1 MAAVG
6 ASGGA
11 TVTAAA
17 AAPSSTTAPTA
28 SLAAASSAAAAS
40 SSSAAPSSAS
50 AAAPQPPAPQPAG
63 GSSGVAQQAG
73 GSGAAEATP
82 GGAGG
87 GGSAGSSSSSSSSG
101 AGGGGG
107 GGGAAAGASPG
118 ASESWYVALLG
129 LAEHFRTSSPPKVRL
144 CVHCLQAVL
153 PRKPPARVE
162 ARTHLQLGS
171 VLYHHTRNGEQARG
185 HLEKAWLI
193 SQQVSFFSPSHENRI
208 PQFEDVKFEAASL
221 LSELYCQENS
231 VDTAKP
237 LLRKAIQISQQTP
250 YWHCRL
256 LFQLAQLHTL
266 EKDLVS
272 ACDLLG
278 VGAEYARVVGSEY
291 TRALFLLSKGM
302 AEISSTT
309 MREESQGENSFG
321 MSVKTLSTLLSCTT
335 APHLLLSSLQLLL
348 MERKLQEVH
357 PLLTLCGQIVENW
370 QGNPIQKESLR
381 VFFLVLQVTHYLDAG
396 QVKSVKPCLKQLQ
409 QCIQTIST
417 LHDDEILPSNPADL
431 FHWLPKEHMCVLVY
445 LVTVMHSMQAG
456 YLEKAQKYTDKALMQ
471 LEKLKML
478 DCSPILSSFQVIL
491 LEHIIMCRLVTGHKA
506 TALQE
511 ISQVCQLCQQS
522 PRLFSNHAAQLH
534 TLLGLYCISV
544 NCMDNAEAQFT
555 TALRLTTHQE
565 LWAFIVT
572 NLASVYIREGNRHQE
587 LYSLLERINPDHNF
601 PVSSHCLRAAAFYIR
616 GLFSFFQGRYN
627 EAKRFLRET
636 LKMSNAEDLN
646 RLTACSL
653 VLLGHI
659 FYVLGNH
666 RESNNMVVPA
676 MQLASKIPD
685 MSVQLW
691 SSALLRDLNK
701 ACGNAIDAHEAAQ
714 MHQNFSQQLLQDHIE
729 ACSLP
734 EHNLITWTDG
744 PPPVQFQAQNGPTTS
759 LASLL

>member
-1 MAAVG
+1 M
-6 ASGGA
+6 
-11 TVTAAA
+11 VT
-17 AAPSSTTAPTA
+17 
-28 SLAAASSAAAAS
+28 
-40 SSSAAPSSAS
+40 
-50 AAAPQPPAPQPAG
+50 
-63 GSSGVAQQAG
+63 
-73 GSGAAEATP
+73 
-82 GGAGG
+82 
-87 GGSAGSSSSSSSSG
+87 
-101 AGGGGG
+101 
-107 GGGAAAGASPG
+107 
-118 ASESWYVALLG
+118 
-129 LAEHFRTSSPPKVRL
+129 
-144 CVHCLQAVL
+144 
-153 PRKPPARVE
+153 
-162 ARTHLQLGS
+162 
-171 VLYHHTRNGEQARG
+171 
-185 HLEKAWLI
+185 
-193 SQQVSFFSPSHENRI
+193 
-208 PQFEDVKFEAASL
+208 
-221 LSELYCQENS
+221 NS
-231 VDTAKP
+231 VDAAKP

-302 AEISSTT
+302 
-309 MREESQGENSFG
+309 
-321 MSVKTLSTLLSCTT
+321 
-335 APHLLLSSLQLLL
+335 LLL

-511 ISQVCQLCQQS
+511 VVSSEQDEGASLRRGPSTKRGGYSDLIVTALACVKFIPEAQVYIVLLWGHCVSCPDSDLS
-522 PRLFSNHAAQLH
+522 PSSLESCPTSVLSLQ
-534 TLLGLYCISV
+534 GLYCVSV

-555 TALRLTTHQE
+555 TALRL
-565 LWAFIVT
+565 
-572 NLASVYIREGNRHQE
+572 
-587 LYSLLERINPDHNF
+587 YSLLERINPDHSF
-601 PVSSHCLRAAAFYIR
+601 PVSSHCLRAAAFYVR

-701 ACGNAIDAHEAAQ
+701 ACGNAMDAHEAAQ

-744 PPPVQFQAQNGPTTS
+744 PPPVQFQAQNGPNTS

>member
-1 MAAVG
+1 M
-6 ASGGA
+6 
-11 TVTAAA
+11 
-17 AAPSSTTAPTA
+17 
-28 SLAAASSAAAAS
+28 
-40 SSSAAPSSAS
+40 
-50 AAAPQPPAPQPAG
+50 
-63 GSSGVAQQAG
+63 
-73 GSGAAEATP
+73 
-82 GGAGG
+82 
-87 GGSAGSSSSSSSSG
+87 
-101 AGGGGG
+101 
-107 GGGAAAGASPG
+107 
-118 ASESWYVALLG
+118 
-129 LAEHFRTSSPPKVRL
+129 
-144 CVHCLQAVL
+144 
-153 PRKPPARVE
+153 E

-171 VLYHHTRNGEQARG
+171 VLYHHTRNGDQARG

-193 SQQVSFFSPSHENRI
+193 SQQI

-302 AEISSTT
+302 
-309 MREESQGENSFG
+309 
-321 MSVKTLSTLLSCTT
+321 
-335 APHLLLSSLQLLL
+335 LLL

-601 PVSSHCLRAAAFYIR
+601 PVR
-616 GLFSFFQGRYN
+616 
-627 EAKRFLRET
+627 RFLRET

-701 ACGNAIDAHEAAQ
+701 ACGNAMDAHEAAQ

>member
-1 MAAVG
+1 M
-6 ASGGA
+6 
-11 TVTAAA
+11 AAA
-17 AAPSSTTAPTA
+17 AVV
-28 SLAAASSAAAAS
+28 
-40 SSSAAPSSAS
+40 
-50 AAAPQPPAPQPAG
+50 APQ
-63 GSSGVAQQAG
+63 
-73 GSGAAEATP
+73 AE
-82 GGAGG
+82 
-87 GGSAGSSSSSSSSG
+87 
-101 AGGGGG
+101 
-107 GGGAAAGASPG
+107 
-118 ASESWYVALLG
+118 ASESWYLALLG
-129 LAEHFRTSSPPKVRL
+129 FAEHFRTSSPPKIRL
-144 CVHCLQAVL
+144 CVHCLQAVFQF
-153 PRKPPARVE
+153 KPPQRIE

-171 VLYHHTRNGEQARG
+171 VLYHHTKNSELARQ
-185 HLEKAWLI
+185 HLEKAWFI
-193 SQQVSFFSPSHENRI
+193 SQQI

-221 LSELYCQENS
+221 LSELYCRENS
-231 VDTAKP
+231 VDSAKP

-291 TRALFLLSKGM
+291 TRGITLEPRQESSPTDHLPGDRRPSPIWHAQALFLLSKGM
-302 AEISSTT
+302 
-309 MREESQGENSFG
+309 
-321 MSVKTLSTLLSCTT
+321 
-335 APHLLLSSLQLLL
+335 LLL

-478 DCSPILSSFQVIL
+478 DSSPILSSFQVIL

-565 LWAFIVT
+565 LWTFIVT

-691 SSALLRDLNK
+691 SSALLRGKVIPSPRLADTYYYL
-701 ACGNAIDAHEAAQ
+701 
-714 MHQNFSQQLLQDHIE
+714 F
-729 ACSLP
+729 
-734 EHNLITWTDG
+734 
-744 PPPVQFQAQNGPTTS
+744 FQIR
-759 LASLL
+759 

>member
-1 MAAVG
+1 MLRWPEPPRPDYPSLFQGTIPAQQRDGKWRRGEMGLVWWMRGRVPTGSAKTSPVHHAV
-6 ASGGA
+6 
-11 TVTAAA
+11 
-17 AAPSSTTAPTA
+17 
-28 SLAAASSAAAAS
+28 
-40 SSSAAPSSAS
+40 
-50 AAAPQPPAPQPAG
+50 APQMPRSSCMAGPCPPAGFRGKTQIPGCGICAEDGAAWAGAAYSWVPAWLFTLPSRCQQSHSTWAG
-63 GSSGVAQQAG
+63 GQQPC
-73 GSGAAEATP
+73 TRRD
-82 GGAGG
+82 
-87 GGSAGSSSSSSSSG
+87 SAR
-101 AGGGGG
+101 A
-107 GGGAAAGASPG
+107 P
-118 ASESWYVALLG
+118 L
-129 LAEHFRTSSPPKVRL
+129 PP
-144 CVHCLQAVL
+144 
-153 PRKPPARVE
+153 
-162 ARTHLQLGS
+162 
-171 VLYHHTRNGEQARG
+171 
-185 HLEKAWLI
+185 
-193 SQQVSFFSPSHENRI
+193 
-208 PQFEDVKFEAASL
+208 
-221 LSELYCQENS
+221 
-231 VDTAKP
+231 
-237 LLRKAIQISQQTP
+237 
-250 YWHCRL
+250 
-256 LFQLAQLHTL
+256 
-266 EKDLVS
+266 
-272 ACDLLG
+272 
-278 VGAEYARVVGSEY
+278 
-291 TRALFLLSKGM
+291 
-302 AEISSTT
+302 
-309 MREESQGENSFG
+309 
-321 MSVKTLSTLLSCTT
+321 
-335 APHLLLSSLQLLL
+335 QLLL

-534 TLLGLYCISV
+534 TLLGLYCVSV

-555 TALRLTTHQE
+555 TALRLTNHQE

-587 LYSLLERINPDHNF
+587 VLYSLLERINPDHSF
-601 PVSSHCLRAAAFYIR
+601 PVSSHCLRAAAFYVR

-701 ACGNAIDAHEAAQ
+701 ACGNAMDAHEAAQ

-744 PPPVQFQAQNGPTTS
+744 PPPLQFQAQNGPNTS

>member
-1 MAAVG
+1 MAA
-6 ASGGA
+6 S
-11 TVTAAA
+11 TE
-17 AAPSSTTAPTA
+17 APEP
-28 SLAAASSAAAAS
+28 
-40 SSSAAPSSAS
+40 
-50 AAAPQPPAPQPAG
+50 
-63 GSSGVAQQAG
+63 
-73 GSGAAEATP
+73 
-82 GGAGG
+82 
-87 GGSAGSSSSSSSSG
+87 
-101 AGGGGG
+101 
-107 GGGAAAGASPG
+107 
-118 ASESWYVALLG
+118 WYLALLG
-129 LAEHFRTSSPPKVRL
+129 FAEHFRTSSPPKIRL
-144 CVHCLQAVL
+144 CVHCLQAVFQF
-153 PRKPPARVE
+153 KPPPRVE

-171 VLYHHTRNGEQARG
+171 VLYRHTKNSELAQT
-185 HLEKAWLI
+185 HLEKAWFI
-193 SQQVSFFSPSHENRI
+193 SQQIS
-208 PQFEDVKFEAASL
+208 QFEDVKFEAASI
-221 LSELYCQENS
+221 LSEFYCQQNL
-231 VDTAKP
+231 VDSAKP
-237 LLRKAIQISQQTP
+237 VLRKAIQISQQTP

-256 LFQLAQLHTL
+256 LFQLAQLHAL

-278 VGAEYARVVGSEY
+278 VGAEYARVMGSEY

-302 AEISSTT
+302 
-309 MREESQGENSFG
+309 
-321 MSVKTLSTLLSCTT
+321 
-335 APHLLLSSLQLLL
+335 LLL
-348 MERKLQEVH
+348 MERKLSEVH
-357 PLLTLCGQIVENW
+357 PLLTLCGTIVENW

-417 LHDDEILPSNPADL
+417 LHDDEILPTNPAAL

-478 DCSPILSSFQVIL
+478 DSSPILSTFQVIL

-511 ISQVCQLCQQS
+511 ISQVCQLCQLS
-522 PRLFSNHAAQLH
+522 PRLFTNHAAQLH

-555 TALRLTTHQE
+555 AALQMTTHQE
-565 LWAFIVT
+565 LWTFIVT

-601 PVSSHCLRAAAFYIR
+601 PVR
-616 GLFSFFQGRYN
+616 
-627 EAKRFLRET
+627 RFLRET

-659 FYVLGNH
+659 FFVLGNH

-691 SSALLRDLNK
+691 SSALLKDLNK
-701 ACGNAIDAHEAAQ
+701 ACGNTMDAHEAAQ
-714 MHQNFSQQLLQDHIE
+714 MHQNFSQQLLQDHIA

-734 EHNLITWTDG
+734 EHNLISWTDG
-744 PPPVQFQAQNGPTTS
+744 LPPGQFQPQNGPTTS

>member
-6 ASGGA
+6 ASGGSTETAGNGGGAQASSSSTAA
-11 TVTAAA
+11 TTTTAPASSSTPSSSSVAVGAAA
-17 AAPSSTTAPTA
+17 AAAAAVA
-28 SLAAASSAAAAS
+28 SAASSVAG
-40 SSSAAPSSAS
+40 P
-50 AAAPQPPAPQPAG
+50 PQPAVG
-63 GSSGVAQQAG
+63 GSAG
-73 GSGAAEATP
+73 PGSGAAVSGGVEATAAA
-82 GGAGG
+82 GGGGGG
-87 GGSAGSSSSSSSSG
+87 GGSAGSSSSASSASG
-101 AGGGGG
+101 AGG
-107 GGGAAAGASPG
+107 APVSSG

-193 SQQVSFFSPSHENRI
+193 SQQI

-302 AEISSTT
+302 
-309 MREESQGENSFG
+309 
-321 MSVKTLSTLLSCTT
+321 
-335 APHLLLSSLQLLL
+335 LLL

-534 TLLGLYCISV
+534 ALLGLYCISV

>member
-1 MAAVG
+1 MAA
-6 ASGGA
+6 
-11 TVTAAA
+11 
-17 AAPSSTTAPTA
+17 ST
-28 SLAAASSAAAAS
+28 
-40 SSSAAPSSAS
+40 
-50 AAAPQPPAPQPAG
+50 
-63 GSSGVAQQAG
+63 
-73 GSGAAEATP
+73 ETP
-82 GGAGG
+82 E
-87 GGSAGSSSSSSSSG
+87 
-101 AGGGGG
+101 
-107 GGGAAAGASPG
+107 P
-118 ASESWYVALLG
+118 WYLALLG
-129 LAEHFRTSSPPKVRL
+129 FAEHFRTSSPPKIRL
-144 CVHCLQAVL
+144 CVHCLQAVFQF
-153 PRKPPARVE
+153 KPPPRVE

-171 VLYHHTRNGEQARG
+171 VLYRHTKNSELAQT
-185 HLEKAWLI
+185 HLEKAWFI
-193 SQQVSFFSPSHENRI
+193 SQQIS
-208 PQFEDVKFEAASL
+208 QFEDVKFEAASI
-221 LSELYCQENS
+221 LSEFYCQQTL
-231 VDTAKP
+231 VDSAKP
-237 LLRKAIQISQQTP
+237 VLRKAIQISQQTP

-278 VGAEYARVVGSEY
+278 VGAEYARVMGSEY
-291 TRALFLLSKGM
+291 TRSLFLLSKGM
-302 AEISSTT
+302 
-309 MREESQGENSFG
+309 
-321 MSVKTLSTLLSCTT
+321 
-335 APHLLLSSLQLLL
+335 LLL
-348 MERKLQEVH
+348 MERKLSEVH
-357 PLLTLCGQIVENW
+357 PLLTLCGTIVENW

-417 LHDDEILPSNPADL
+417 LHDDEILPTNPAAL

-478 DCSPILSSFQVIL
+478 DNSPILSTFQVIL

-522 PRLFSNHAAQLH
+522 PRLFTNHAQTFGPFPH
-534 TLLGLYCISV
+534 GLYCISV

-555 TALRLTTHQE
+555 AALQMTTHQE
-565 LWAFIVT
+565 LWTFIVT

-601 PVSSHCLRAAAFYIR
+601 PVR
-616 GLFSFFQGRYN
+616 
-627 EAKRFLRET
+627 RFLRET

-659 FYVLGNH
+659 FFVLGNH

-691 SSALLRDLNK
+691 SSALLKDLNK
-701 ACGNAIDAHEAAQ
+701 ACGNTMDAHEAAQ
-714 MHQNFSQQLLQDHIE
+714 MHQNFSQQLLQDHIA

-734 EHNLITWTDG
+734 EHNLISWTDG
-744 PPPVQFQAQNGPTTS
+744 LPPVQFQPQNGPTTS
-759 LASLL
+759 LAGLL

>member
-1 MAAVG
+1 
-6 ASGGA
+6 
-11 TVTAAA
+11 
-17 AAPSSTTAPTA
+17 
-28 SLAAASSAAAAS
+28 
-40 SSSAAPSSAS
+40 
-50 AAAPQPPAPQPAG
+50 Q
-63 GSSGVAQQAG
+63 
-73 GSGAAEATP
+73 
-82 GGAGG
+82 
-87 GGSAGSSSSSSSSG
+87 
-101 AGGGGG
+101 
-107 GGGAAAGASPG
+107 
-118 ASESWYVALLG
+118 
-129 LAEHFRTSSPPKVRL
+129 
-144 CVHCLQAVL
+144 
-153 PRKPPARVE
+153 
-162 ARTHLQLGS
+162 
-171 VLYHHTRNGEQARG
+171 
-185 HLEKAWLI
+185 
-193 SQQVSFFSPSHENRI
+193 I

-291 TRALFLLSKGM
+291 TRAEPAPIPRGIVIPRAFIPGKN
-302 AEISSTT
+302 
-309 MREESQGENSFG
+309 QGF
-321 MSVKTLSTLLSCTT
+321 
-335 APHLLLSSLQLLL
+335 SLGICFQLLL

-555 TALRLTTHQE
+555 TALRVR
-565 LWAFIVT
+565 F
-572 NLASVYIREGNRHQE
+572 
-587 LYSLLERINPDHNF
+587 YSQI
-601 PVSSHCLRAAAFYIR
+601 
-616 GLFSFFQGRYN
+616 
-627 EAKRFLRET
+627 
-636 LKMSNAEDLN
+636 
-646 RLTACSL
+646 
-653 VLLGHI
+653 
-659 FYVLGNH
+659 
-666 RESNNMVVPA
+666 
-676 MQLASKIPD
+676 
-685 MSVQLW
+685 
-691 SSALLRDLNK
+691 
-701 ACGNAIDAHEAAQ
+701 
-714 MHQNFSQQLLQDHIE
+714 
-729 ACSLP
+729 
-734 EHNLITWTDG
+734 
-744 PPPVQFQAQNGPTTS
+744 
-759 LASLL
+759 

>member
-1 MAAVG
+1 MVARQAVVLVVVVVVKM
-6 ASGGA
+6 ASGGE
-11 TVTAAA
+11 
-17 AAPSSTTAPTA
+17 AP
-28 SLAAASSAAAAS
+28 
-40 SSSAAPSSAS
+40 
-50 AAAPQPPAPQPAG
+50 
-63 GSSGVAQQAG
+63 
-73 GSGAAEATP
+73 
-82 GGAGG
+82 
-87 GGSAGSSSSSSSSG
+87 
-101 AGGGGG
+101 
-107 GGGAAAGASPG
+107 
-118 ASESWYVALLG
+118 ESWYLALLG
-129 LAEHFRTSSPPKVRL
+129 FAEHFRTSSPPKIRL
-144 CVHCLQAVL
+144 CVHCLQAVFQF
-153 PRKPPARVE
+153 KPPQRVE

-171 VLYHHTRNGEQARG
+171 VLYHHTKNSELARS
-185 HLEKAWLI
+185 HLEKANL
-193 SQQVSFFSPSHENRI
+193 
-208 PQFEDVKFEAASL
+208 
-221 LSELYCQENS
+221 
-231 VDTAKP
+231 VDSAKP

-302 AEISSTT
+302 
-309 MREESQGENSFG
+309 
-321 MSVKTLSTLLSCTT
+321 
-335 APHLLLSSLQLLL
+335 LLL

-511 ISQVCQLCQQS
+511 VCPPLLLAPRLVSRLCSNVCQLCQQS
-522 PRLFSNHAAQLH
+522 PRLFSSHAAQLH

-565 LWAFIVT
+565 LWTFIVT

-587 LYSLLERINPDHNF
+587 LYSLLERINPDRSF

-616 GLFSFFQGRYN
+616 GLLSFFQGRYS

-691 SSALLRDLNK
+691 SSALLKDLNK
-701 ACGNAIDAHEAAQ
+701 ACGNTMEAHEAAQ
-714 MHQNFSQQLLQDHIE
+714 MHQNFSQQLLQDHIA

-734 EHNLITWTDG
+734 EHNLISWTDG

-759 LASLL
+759 LANLL

>member
-1 MAAVG
+1 EF
-6 ASGGA
+6 
-11 TVTAAA
+11 T
-17 AAPSSTTAPTA
+17 
-28 SLAAASSAAAAS
+28 LAATQCIQYKK
-40 SSSAAPSSAS
+40 AP
-50 AAAPQPPAPQPAG
+50 
-63 GSSGVAQQAG
+63 
-73 GSGAAEATP
+73 ER
-82 GGAGG
+82 
-87 GGSAGSSSSSSSSG
+87 
-101 AGGGGG
+101 
-107 GGGAAAGASPG
+107 
-118 ASESWYVALLG
+118 WYLALLG
-129 LAEHFRTSSPPKVRL
+129 FAEHFRTSSPPKIRL
-144 CVHCLQAVL
+144 CVHCLQAVFQF
-153 PRKPPARVE
+153 KPPQRIE

-171 VLYHHTRNGEQARG
+171 VLYHHTKNSDLARS
-185 HLEKAWLI
+185 HLEKAWYI
-193 SQQVSFFSPSHENRI
+193 SQQV
-208 PQFEDVKFEAASL
+208 PQFEDVKFEAASI
-221 LSELYCQENS
+221 LSELFCQQNL
-231 VDTAKP
+231 VDSAKP

-302 AEISSTT
+302 
-309 MREESQGENSFG
+309 
-321 MSVKTLSTLLSCTT
+321 
-335 APHLLLSSLQLLL
+335 LLL
-348 MERKLQEVH
+348 MERKLGEVH
-357 PLLTLCGQIVENW
+357 PLLTLCGTIVENW

-478 DCSPILSSFQVIL
+478 DCSPILSTFQVIL

-522 PRLFSNHAAQLH
+522 PRLFTNHAAQLH

-544 NCMDNAEAQFT
+544 NCMDNAEAQFSA
-555 TALRLTTHQE
+555 ALRLTSHQE
-565 LWAFIVT
+565 LWTYIVT
-572 NLASVYIREGNRHQE
+572 NLASVYIREGNRQQD

-601 PVSSHCLRAAAFYIR
+601 PVR
-616 GLFSFFQGRYN
+616 
-627 EAKRFLRET
+627 RFLRET

-691 SSALLRDLNK
+691 SSALLKDLNK
-701 ACGNAIDAHEAAQ
+701 ALGNTMDAHEAAQ
-714 MHQNFSQQLLQDHIE
+714 MHQNFSQQLLQDHIA

-734 EHNLITWTDG
+734 EHNLISWTEG
-744 PPPVQFQAQNGPTTS
+744 PPPVQIQAQNGPTTS

>member
-1 MAAVG
+1 GPCVRLCNH
-6 ASGGA
+6 
-11 TVTAAA
+11 VTPQ
-17 AAPSSTTAPTA
+17 AAPEP
-28 SLAAASSAAAAS
+28 
-40 SSSAAPSSAS
+40 
-50 AAAPQPPAPQPAG
+50 
-63 GSSGVAQQAG
+63 
-73 GSGAAEATP
+73 
-82 GGAGG
+82 
-87 GGSAGSSSSSSSSG
+87 
-101 AGGGGG
+101 
-107 GGGAAAGASPG
+107 
-118 ASESWYVALLG
+118 WYLALLG
-129 LAEHFRTSSPPKVRL
+129 FAEHFRTSSPPKIRL
-144 CVHCLQAVL
+144 CVHCLQAVFQFE
-153 PRKPPARVE
+153 PPQRIE

-171 VLYHHTRNGEQARG
+171 VLYHHTKNIELAKD
-185 HLEKAWLI
+185 HLEKAWYI
-193 SQQVSFFSPSHENRI
+193 AQQV
-208 PQFEDVKFEAASL
+208 PQFEDVKFEAASI
-221 LSELYCQENS
+221 LSEIFCQQNL
-231 VDTAKP
+231 VDSAKP

-291 TRALFLLSKGM
+291 TRALFTLSKGM
-302 AEISSTT
+302 L
-309 MREESQGENSFG
+309 M
-321 MSVKTLSTLLSCTT
+321 
-335 APHLLLSSLQLLL
+335 L
-348 MERKLQEVH
+348 MEKKLSEVH
-357 PLLTLCGQIVENW
+357 PLLTLCGTIVENW

-381 VFFLVLQVTHYLDAG
+381 VFFLILQVTHYLDAG

-417 LHDDEILPSNPADL
+417 LHDDEILPNNPADL

-478 DCSPILSSFQVIL
+478 DSSPILSTFQVIL

-522 PRLFSNHAAQLH
+522 PRLFTNHAAQLH

-555 TALRLTTHQE
+555 TALQLTSHQE
-565 LWAFIVT
+565 LWTFIVT

-587 LYSLLERINPDHNF
+587 LYSLLERINPDLNF
-601 PVSSHCLRAAAFYIR
+601 PVR
-616 GLFSFFQGRYN
+616 
-627 EAKRFLRET
+627 RFLRET

-659 FYVLGNH
+659 FYVLQNH

-691 SSALLRDLNK
+691 SSALLKDLNK
-701 ACGNAIDAHEAAQ
+701 ALGNPMDAHEAAQ
-714 MHQNFSQQLLQDHIE
+714 MHQTFSQQLLQDHIA

-734 EHNLITWTDG
+734 EHNLISWTDG
-744 PPPVQFQAQNGPTTS
+744 PPPVQIQAQNGPTTS
-759 LASLL
+759 LAGLL

>member
-1 MAAVG
+1 M
-6 ASGGA
+6 
-11 TVTAAA
+11 
-17 AAPSSTTAPTA
+17 
-28 SLAAASSAAAAS
+28 
-40 SSSAAPSSAS
+40 
-50 AAAPQPPAPQPAG
+50 
-63 GSSGVAQQAG
+63 
-73 GSGAAEATP
+73 E
-82 GGAGG
+82 
-87 GGSAGSSSSSSSSG
+87 
-101 AGGGGG
+101 
-107 GGGAAAGASPG
+107 ASPEAPG
-118 ASESWYVALLG
+118 PWYLALLG
-129 LAEHFRTSSPPKVRL
+129 FAEHFRTSSPPKIRL
-144 CVHCLQAVL
+144 CVHCLQAVFQF
-153 PRKPPARVE
+153 KPPPRVE

-171 VLYHHTRNGEQARG
+171 VLYRHTKNSELAQT

-193 SQQVSFFSPSHENRI
+193 SQQIS
-208 PQFEDVKFEAASL
+208 QFEDVKFEAASI
-221 LSELYCQENS
+221 LSEFYCQQNL
-231 VDTAKP
+231 VDSAKP
-237 LLRKAIQISQQTP
+237 VLRKAIQISQQTP

-256 LFQLAQLHTL
+256 LFQLAQLHAL

-278 VGAEYARVVGSEY
+278 VGAEYARVMGSEY

-302 AEISSTT
+302 
-309 MREESQGENSFG
+309 
-321 MSVKTLSTLLSCTT
+321 
-335 APHLLLSSLQLLL
+335 LLL
-348 MERKLQEVH
+348 MERKLSEVH
-357 PLLTLCGQIVENW
+357 PLLTLCGTIVENW

-409 QCIQTIST
+409 QCIQTISS
-417 LHDDEILPSNPADL
+417 LNDDEILPTNPAAL

-445 LVTVMHSMQAG
+445 MVTVMHSMQAG

-478 DCSPILSSFQVIL
+478 DSSPILSTFQVIL

-511 ISQVCQLCQQS
+511 ISQ
-522 PRLFSNHAAQLH
+522 
-534 TLLGLYCISV
+534 GLYCISV

-555 TALRLTTHQE
+555 AALQMTTHQE
-565 LWAFIVT
+565 LWTFIVT

-587 LYSLLERINPDHNF
+587 LFTLLERINPDHNF
-601 PVSSHCLRAAAFYIR
+601 PVGSHCLRAAAFYIR
-616 GLFSFFQGRYN
+616 GLLSFFQGRYN

-659 FYVLGNH
+659 FLVLGNH

-691 SSALLRDLNK
+691 SSSLLKDLNK
-701 ACGNAIDAHEAAQ
+701 ACGNTMDAHEAAQ
-714 MHQNFSQQLLQDHIE
+714 MHQNFSQQLLQDHMA

-734 EHNLITWTDG
+734 EHNLISWTDG
-744 PPPVQFQAQNGPTTS
+744 LPPVQLQPQNGPTTS
-759 LASLL
+759 LVSLL

>member
-1 MAAVG
+1 MAT
-6 ASGGA
+6 A
-11 TVTAAA
+11 TE
-17 AAPSSTTAPTA
+17 AP
-28 SLAAASSAAAAS
+28 
-40 SSSAAPSSAS
+40 
-50 AAAPQPPAPQPAG
+50 
-63 GSSGVAQQAG
+63 
-73 GSGAAEATP
+73 
-82 GGAGG
+82 
-87 GGSAGSSSSSSSSG
+87 
-101 AGGGGG
+101 
-107 GGGAAAGASPG
+107 
-118 ASESWYVALLG
+118 ESWYLALLG
-129 LAEHFRTSSPPKVRL
+129 FAEHFRTSSPPKIRL
-144 CVHCLQAVL
+144 CVHCLKAVFQF
-153 PRKPPARVE
+153 KPTQRIE

-171 VLYHHTRNGEQARG
+171 VLYQHTKNIELART
-185 HLEKAWLI
+185 HLEKAWFI
-193 SQQVSFFSPSHENRI
+193 SQQI
-208 PQFEDVKFEAASL
+208 PQFEDVQFEAASL
-221 LSELYCQENS
+221 LSELYCQQNL
-231 VDTAKP
+231 VDSAKP

-302 AEISSTT
+302 
-309 MREESQGENSFG
+309 
-321 MSVKTLSTLLSCTT
+321 
-335 APHLLLSSLQLLL
+335 LLL
-348 MERKLQEVH
+348 MERKLSEVH
-357 PLLTLCGQIVENW
+357 PLLTLCSTIVENW
-370 QGNPIQKESLR
+370 HGNPIQKESLR

-396 QVKSVKPCLKQLQ
+396 QIKSVKPCLKQLQ

-417 LHDDEILPSNPADL
+417 LHDDEILPSNSADL

-478 DCSPILSSFQVIL
+478 DSSPILPTFQVIL

-511 ISQVCQLCQQS
+511 ISQVCQLFHQS
-522 PRLFSNHAAQLH
+522 SRLFTNHAAQLH

-555 TALRLTTHQE
+555 AALQMTTHQE
-565 LWAFIVT
+565 LWTFIVT
-572 NLASVYIREGNRHQE
+572 NLASVYIREGNRQQE
-587 LYSLLERINPDHNF
+587 LYSLLERINPDQNF
-601 PVSSHCLRAAAFYIR
+601 PVR
-616 GLFSFFQGRYN
+616 
-627 EAKRFLRET
+627 RFLRET

-659 FYVLGNH
+659 FFVLGNH
-666 RESNNMVVPA
+666 RESSNMVVPA

-691 SSALLRDLNK
+691 SSALLKDLNK
-701 ACGNAIDAHEAAQ
+701 SCGNTIDAHEAAQ
-714 MHQNFSQQLLQDHIE
+714 MHQTFSQQLLQDHMA

-734 EHNLITWTDG
+734 EHNLIGWTEG
-744 PPPVQFQAQNGPTTS
+744 LPPVQLQPQNGPTTG
-759 LASLL
+759 LTSLL

>member
-1 MAAVG
+1 MAAV
-6 ASGGA
+6 
-11 TVTAAA
+11 AAG
-17 AAPSSTTAPTA
+17 
-28 SLAAASSAAAAS
+28 
-40 SSSAAPSSAS
+40 
-50 AAAPQPPAPQPAG
+50 AAAPQQQPPPQQQPQPA
-63 GSSGVAQQAG
+63 AG
-73 GSGAAEATP
+73 GA
-82 GGAGG
+82 
-87 GGSAGSSSSSSSSG
+87 AGSG
-101 AGGGGG
+101 EAAGGGGG
-107 GGGAAAGASPG
+107 GGGAAGGGGGGGGGSSGGGGGSGGGGAGPAPG
-118 ASESWYVALLG
+118 SGGGGAAGGESWYLALLG

-153 PRKPPARVE
+153 PRKPPARME

-171 VLYHHTRNGEQARG
+171 VLYHHTRNGDQARG

-193 SQQVSFFSPSHENRI
+193 SQQI

-302 AEISSTT
+302 
-309 MREESQGENSFG
+309 
-321 MSVKTLSTLLSCTT
+321 
-335 APHLLLSSLQLLL
+335 LLL

-587 LYSLLERINPDHNF
+587 LYSLLERINPDHSF

-666 RESNNMVVPA
+666 RVRSVCKRGRTSFLPSSLCSSLGK
-676 MQLASKIPD
+676 QQHGGASHAACQQDPRHVCAALVLG
-685 MSVQLW
+685 SAQRPEQGLW
-691 SSALLRDLNK
+691 ERHG
-701 ACGNAIDAHEAAQ
+701 C
-714 MHQNFSQQLLQDHIE
+714 
-729 ACSLP
+729 P
-734 EHNLITWTDG
+734 
-744 PPPVQFQAQNGPTTS
+744 
-759 LASLL
+759 

>member
-1 MAAVG
+1 MSVSAVCPK
-6 ASGGA
+6 A
-11 TVTAAA
+11 
-17 AAPSSTTAPTA
+17 
-28 SLAAASSAAAAS
+28 
-40 SSSAAPSSAS
+40 
-50 AAAPQPPAPQPAG
+50 PAP
-63 GSSGVAQQAG
+63 
-73 GSGAAEATP
+73 ER
-82 GGAGG
+82 
-87 GGSAGSSSSSSSSG
+87 
-101 AGGGGG
+101 
-107 GGGAAAGASPG
+107 
-118 ASESWYVALLG
+118 WYLALLG
-129 LAEHFRTSSPPKVRL
+129 FAEHFRTSSPPKIRL
-144 CVHCLQAVL
+144 CVHCLQAVFQF
-153 PRKPPARVE
+153 KPPQRIE

-171 VLYHHTRNGEQARG
+171 VLYHHTKNSELARNHLEQA
-185 HLEKAWLI
+185 WFI
-193 SQQVSFFSPSHENRI
+193 SQQV
-208 PQFEDVKFEAASL
+208 PQFEDVKFEAASI
-221 LSELYCQENS
+221 LSELYCQQNM
-231 VDTAKP
+231 VDSAKP

-291 TRALFLLSKGM
+291 TRYSRGFL
-302 AEISSTT
+302 
-309 MREESQGENSFG
+309 
-321 MSVKTLSTLLSCTT
+321 
-335 APHLLLSSLQLLL
+335 LLL
-348 MERKLQEVH
+348 MERKLGEVH
-357 PLLTLCGQIVENW
+357 PLLSLCGTIVENW

-478 DCSPILSSFQVIL
+478 DCSPILSTFQVIL

-522 PRLFSNHAAQLH
+522 PRLFTNHAAQLH

-565 LWAFIVT
+565 LWTYIVT

-601 PVSSHCLRAAAFYIR
+601 PVR
-616 GLFSFFQGRYN
+616 
-627 EAKRFLRET
+627 RFLRET

-691 SSALLRDLNK
+691 SSALLKDLNK
-701 ACGNAIDAHEAAQ
+701 ALGNNMDAHEAAQ
-714 MHQNFSQQLLQDHIE
+714 MHQNFSQQLLQDHIA

-734 EHNLITWTDG
+734 EHNLISWTDG
-744 PPPVQFQAQNGPTTS
+744 PPPVQIQAQNGPTTS

>member
-1 MAAVG
+1 
-6 ASGGA
+6 
-11 TVTAAA
+11 
-17 AAPSSTTAPTA
+17 AAPFP
-28 SLAAASSAAAAS
+28 
-40 SSSAAPSSAS
+40 
-50 AAAPQPPAPQPAG
+50 PPA
-63 GSSGVAQQAG
+63 
-73 GSGAAEATP
+73 
-82 GGAGG
+82 
-87 GGSAGSSSSSSSSG
+87 
-101 AGGGGG
+101 
-107 GGGAAAGASPG
+107 
-118 ASESWYVALLG
+118 L
-129 LAEHFRTSSPPKVRL
+129 TS
-144 CVHCLQAVL
+144 L
-153 PRKPPARVE
+153 PCC
-162 ARTHLQLGS
+162 Q
-171 VLYHHTRNGEQARG
+171 
-185 HLEKAWLI
+185 
-193 SQQVSFFSPSHENRI
+193 I

-278 VGAEYARVVGSEY
+278 VGAEYARVVGFGF
-291 TRALFLLSKGM
+291 FLLSKN
-302 AEISSTT
+302 ILDCSY
-309 MREESQGENSFG
+309 
-321 MSVKTLSTLLSCTT
+321 LD
-335 APHLLLSSLQLLL
+335 LLL

-534 TLLGLYCISV
+534 TLLVSEAIFFSNQHLL
-544 NCMDNAEAQFT
+544 DNIQNFKGEKKNT
-555 TALRLTTHQE
+555 SLMLMSALHQ
-565 LWAFIVT
+565 
-572 NLASVYIREGNRHQE
+572 
-587 LYSLLERINPDHNF
+587 
-601 PVSSHCLRAAAFYIR
+601 
-616 GLFSFFQGRYN
+616 
-627 EAKRFLRET
+627 
-636 LKMSNAEDLN
+636 
-646 RLTACSL
+646 
-653 VLLGHI
+653 
-659 FYVLGNH
+659 
-666 RESNNMVVPA
+666 ESNNMVVPA

-701 ACGNAIDAHEAAQ
+701 ACGNAMDAHEAAQ